1 MPRGDQNKPF
11 ASYNPDHEDSSSS
24 DEEDYDDKDQK
35 QPSKRQHEQQQQQQP
50 SKRKRELK
58 ASRSNKQPNIHP
70 DGDDDVH
77 VSLAATASQN
87 RNPAA
92 AYSKELQDHKEQ
104 LAKQARRLEK
114 QARRQAAAAA
124 QAAAPPAVAAA
135 LPPQPP
141 ELDPL
146 LETLLQH
153 FRHLYSHS
161 TDGDEEIPH
170 VDLAK
175 ARNVLEATAGNVP
188 MAVQLYW
195 DDHFATAAAQASAL
209 KKQLLEQEEG
219 QQQQQ
224 QKNDKHDAE
233 SGDDHGG
240 NDDHD
245 GGDDEEEEGDDD
257 DDDGLPHRRVRR
269 SLDRDF
275 GRAADQPAD
284 DDDEDDDDMEDE
296 DEGDDKEDDDENAVA
311 AREQQQRQQNQQNQE
326 QQLIVD
332 ALAGQQAQRL
342 LRVEMGESVSVSD
355 DEGGTGVWGIVG
367 RMVGQLED
375 EEASPPIP
383 PRRRLNHP
391 SNNSVVRRVQ
401 EAAVAVTKKVLP
413 QRSPVEEETTAKK
426 RKPLEPQDE
435 DADDYIS
442 DSDWLE
448 DEAASTLPA
457 FDFLWGKGEPTSTS
471 SASSASSLANEH
483 GGGAEGNVIAD
494 EDDQEESSSGSGIP
508 HTWLNASFS
517 LSSCST
523 GLAAK
528 PPKAE
533 DVELFVWRQQQNGSD
548 RNGRNALPPPHHCKA
563 VTALLSIVT
572 AMLYTGASIQGD
584 EVNCTSA
591 KKPFA
596 ELSEEERKRQFES
609 RLADALSALIFVAAK
624 ASQDRKKRALRKA
637 LAAKG
642 SDVIKTQTMQRKLR
656 LIPTCCWEDEVA
668 SGLPRPPGGPLYQ
681 PVQLT
686 TSYTN
691 IGDIRVYVLS
701 SMRHFTAR
709 GGVALLLETILRI
722 HGKGVL
728 ARMVHKARKEA
739 NLPDDTKSLI
749 ACTCEERQKKVQEDK
764 PLPPSERNDTTKLM
778 DMTPDGTECMSVEL
792 LSLILTGKMYSNLK
806 GWSAQGLSFG
816 ILTNHPG
823 QVGWQLA
830 RPEKPV
836 WILQGETCYSVLL
849 LESSKGTPATC
860 NISKL
865 DRPGAVLQLTHW
877 NCWYEQRNKS
887 GLRLTTAAAKWKPPM
902 ANKLRAAVDLN
913 KPKHMSE
920 ILLERRQQ
928 QRTNIV
934 SADEHE
940 TNEEQDRESRS
951 TLEEIERCTPNPDD
965 KRFYA
970 DKYRMWQFDMGR
982 SIQEDDAM
990 EEDAKPRAEQWVP
1003 YHRLTD
1009 RQKLLVEM
1017 KLGPKINTILWTRWP
1032 KAAIDNFTPGDGPLP
1047 IV

>member
-1 MPRGDQNKPF
+1 M
-11 ASYNPDHEDSSSS
+11 
-24 DEEDYDDKDQK
+24 
-35 QPSKRQHEQQQQQQP
+35 
-50 SKRKRELK
+50 K
-58 ASRSNKQPNIHP
+58 ADR
-70 DGDDDVH
+70 
-77 VSLAATASQN
+77 
-87 RNPAA
+87 
-92 AYSKELQDHKEQ
+92 
-104 LAKQARRLEK
+104 AKAEADWAKAR
-114 QARRQAAAAA
+114 
-124 QAAAPPAVAAA
+124 APPAAAAA

-141 ELDPL
+141 EDPL

-153 FRHLYSHS
+153 FRHAYSQA
-161 TDGDEEIPH
+161 DGDDDIPN
-170 VDLAK
+170 VDLEK

-195 DDHFATAAAQASAL
+195 DDHFATAAAQASLL
-209 KKQLLEQEEG
+209 KKQLEREEQE
-219 QQQQQ
+219 QN
-224 QKNDKHDAE
+224 KNEDHAE
-233 SGDDHGG
+233 SDVDRGEEGDVGEE
-240 NDDHD
+240 
-245 GGDDEEEEGDDD
+245 GDDEE
-257 DDDGLPHRRVRR
+257 DDGMPHRQVRR

-275 GRAADQPAD
+275 GRAAEQPEEEE
-284 DDDEDDDDMEDE
+284 DEDDDMEDE
-296 DEGDDKEDDDENAVA
+296 DEGDNDEDDEENAVA
-311 AREQQQRQQNQQNQE
+311 AREQHQRQHQQQNQE
-326 QQLIVD
+326 QQMIID
-332 ALAGQQAQRL
+332 ALAGQQARRL

-355 DEGGTGVWGIVG
+355 DEGGAGVWGIVG

-375 EEASPPIP
+375 EETSPTNP
-383 PRRRLNHP
+383 PRRRLNP
-391 SNNSVVRRVQ
+391 TNNVVRRIQ
-401 EAAVAVTKKVLP
+401 QAAVAVTRKVLP
-413 QRSPVEEETTAKK
+413 RTPVDEQTEKK
-426 RKPLEPQDE
+426 RRPLEPQDE
-435 DADDYIS
+435 DDDDDYIS

-448 DEAASTLPA
+448 DHEAASTLPA

-471 SASSASSLANEH
+471 SASSVSSANEN
-483 GGGAEGNVIAD
+483 GGGEGNVIAD
-494 EDDQEESSSGSGIP
+494 EEDAEEESSSGSGIP

-548 RNGRNALPPPHHCKA
+548 RNGRNALPPPYHCKA

-642 SDVIKTQTMQRKLR
+642 SDIIKTQTMQRKLR

-668 SGLPRPPGGPLYQ
+668 SGLPRPPDGPLYQ

-686 TSYTN
+686 TSNTN

-778 DMTPDGTECMSVEL
+778 DMTPDGTECMTVEL
-792 LSLILTGKMYSNLK
+792 LSLILTGKVYSTWK

-849 LESSKGTPATC
+849 LESSNHTPTTT
-860 NISKL
+860 ISKL

-887 GLRLTTAAAKWKPPM
+887 GLRLTTAAVKWKPPM
-902 ANKLRAAVDLN
+902 ANKLRAVDLN

-920 ILLERRQQ
+920 ILMERRRQ

-940 TNEEQDRESRS
+940 ANEEQDRESRI
-951 TLEEIERCTPNPDD
+951 TPEEIERCTPNPDD
-965 KRFYA
+965 ERFYP
-970 DKYRMWQFDMGR
+970 DKYRMWQFDMG
-982 SIQEDDAM
+982 IQEDDM

-1032 KAAIDNFTPGDGPLP
+1032 RATINNFTPDDGPLP

>member
-1 MPRGDQNKPF
+1 MPRGNQKKPF

-24 DEEDYDDKDQK
+24 DEEEQ
-35 QPSKRQHEQQQQQQP
+35 QQQQQQQP
-50 SKRKRELK
+50 SKRKRESK
-58 ASRSNKQPNIHP
+58 SSRSKKKPNAYP
-70 DGDDDVH
+70 DDDDDDVH
-77 VSLAATASQN
+77 VSFAAAAAAQKH
-87 RNPAA
+87 NPAA
-92 AYSKELQDHKEQ
+92 AYTKQLQVHKEQ
-104 LAKQARRLEK
+104 LDKQVRRLER
-114 QARRQAAAAA
+114 QARRQA
-124 QAAAPPAVAAA
+124 QAAAPPAAAAAA
-135 LPPQPP
+135 LPPPPP

-153 FRHLYSHS
+153 FRQLYAHNNA
-161 TDGDEEIPH
+161 DGSNNNDNDEEIPH
-170 VDLAK
+170 VDLDK

-195 DDHFATAAAQASAL
+195 DDHFATAAAQASAV
-209 KKQLLEQEEG
+209 KKILQQEEK
-219 QQQQQ
+219 QQQ
-224 QKNDKHDAE
+224 HAE
-233 SGDDHGG
+233 SALDNNGVGG
-240 NDDHD
+240 
-245 GGDDEEEEGDDD
+245 GDDD
-257 DDDGLPHRRVRR
+257 DDDGMPHRRVRR

-275 GRAADQPAD
+275 GRAADQPEEDED
-284 DDDEDDDDMEDE
+284 DDDDDMEDE
-296 DEGDDKEDDDENAVA
+296 DEGEDEEDDDENAVA
-311 AREQQQRQQNQQNQE
+311 ARDQNERQQNQHQQQNQNQE

-332 ALAGQQAQRL
+332 ALAGQQARRL

-355 DEGGTGVWGIVG
+355 DEGGGAGAGVWGIVG

-383 PRRRLNHP
+383 PPPRRRLTHP
-391 SNNSVVRRVQ
+391 SQNSNNNNNVVRRIQ
-401 EAAVAVTKKVLP
+401 EAAIAVTKKVIP
-413 QRSPVEEETTAKK
+413 RRPPVEEETTEKK
-426 RKPLEPQDE
+426 RKPPLETQDE

-471 SASSASSLANEH
+471 SASSASSAVNEN
-483 GGGAEGNVIAD
+483 GGGGGGGEGNVIAD
-494 EDDQEESSSGSGIP
+494 EDAEEESSSGSGIP

-563 VTALLSIVT
+563 ITGLLSMVT

-591 KKPFA
+591 KIPFA
-596 ELSEEERKRQFES
+596 ELVEEERKRQFES

-637 LAAKG
+637 LATKG
-642 SDVIKTQTMQRKLR
+642 SDIIKTQTMQRKLR
-656 LIPTCCWEDEVA
+656 LLPTCCWEDEVA
-668 SGLPRPPGGPLYQ
+668 SGLSRPPDGPLYQ

-728 ARMVHKARKEA
+728 ARMMQKARTEA
-739 NLPDDTKSLI
+739 KLPDDATTTKSLI

-778 DMTPDGTECMSVEL
+778 DMTPDGTECVTVEL
-792 LSLILTGKMYSNLK
+792 LSLILTGKMYSNWK
-806 GWSAQGLSFG
+806 GWSAKGLGFG
-816 ILTNHPG
+816 ILTNKPS

-836 WILQGETCYSVLL
+836 WILQGETCYSVLM
-849 LESSKGTPATC
+849 LEGSSKGYPTTACT
-860 NISKL
+860 ISKL

-920 ILLERRQQ
+920 ILLERRRQ

-940 TNEEQDRESRS
+940 ANEEQDRESHI

-982 SIQEDDAM
+982 IVQEDDIIM
-990 EEDAKPRAEQWVP
+990 EEDAKPRAEQWIP

-1009 RQKLLVEM
+1009 RQKLLVEL

-1032 KAAIDNFTPGDGPLP
+1032 RATIDNFTPDDGPLP

>member
-1 MPRGDQNKPF
+1 VSF
-11 ASYNPDHEDSSSS
+11 AAAALA
-24 DEEDYDDKDQK
+24 
-35 QPSKRQHEQQQQQQP
+35 SKKH
-50 SKRKRELK
+50 
-58 ASRSNKQPNIHP
+58 
-70 DGDDDVH
+70 
-77 VSLAATASQN
+77 
-87 RNPAA
+87 NPAA
-92 AYSKELQDHKEQ
+92 AYSKHLQEHAEK
-104 LAKQARRLEK
+104 LAKEARRVEK
-114 QARRQAAAAA
+114 QARRKMAAAAA
-124 QAAAPPAVAAA
+124 ARVEAAAAPAAVAA

-141 ELDPL
+141 EDPL
-146 LETLLQH
+146 LETLMQH
-153 FRHLYSHS
+153 FRHCYSH
-161 TDGDEEIPH
+161 TGGEEIPN
-170 VDLAK
+170 VDLEK

-209 KKQLLEQEEG
+209 KKQLEQEQE
-219 QQQQQ
+219 QY
-224 QKNDKHDAE
+224 KEENHAE
-233 SGDDHGG
+233 SDDNNG
-240 NDDHD
+240 
-245 GGDDEEEEGDDD
+245 DEEDE
-257 DDDGLPHRRVRR
+257 DDGMPHRPVRR

-275 GRAADQPAD
+275 GLAAEQPEGED
-284 DDDEDDDDMEDE
+284 DGEDDDDMEDE
-296 DEGDDKEDDDENAVA
+296 DEGDEEEDDDENAVA
-311 AREQQQRQQNQQNQE
+311 ARDQQHNPQNQE

-332 ALAGQQAQRL
+332 ALAGQQARRL

-355 DEGGTGVWGIVG
+355 DEAGAGVWGTVG
-367 RMVGQLED
+367 IMVGQLE
-375 EEASPPIP
+375 EEETSPPIP
-383 PRRRLNHP
+383 PRRRLNP
-391 SNNSVVRRVQ
+391 INNVVRRIQ
-401 EAAVAVTKKVLP
+401 GTAVAVTKKVLP
-413 QRSPVEEETTAKK
+413 RPPVEEGTEKK
-426 RKPLEPQDE
+426 RRPLEPQDE
-435 DADDYIS
+435 DDDDDYIS

-448 DEAASTLPA
+448 DEAASALPA
-457 FDFLWGKGEPTSTS
+457 FDFLWGRGEPTSTS
-471 SASSASSLANEH
+471 SASSASSAANEN
-483 GGGAEGNVIAD
+483 GGVEGNVIAD
-494 EDDQEESSSGSGIP
+494 EDAEEESSSGSGIP

-572 AMLYTGASIQGD
+572 ALLYTGASIQGD

-596 ELSEEERKRQFES
+596 ELIEEERKRQFES
-609 RLADALSALIFVAAK
+609 RLADALSALIFIAAK

-642 SDVIKTQTMQRKLR
+642 SDIIKTQAMQRKLR

-668 SGLPRPPGGPLYQ
+668 SGLPRPPDGPLYQ

-686 TSYTN
+686 TSSTN

-728 ARMVHKARKEA
+728 ARMMHKARKEA
-739 NLPDDTKSLI
+739 DLPEHTKSLI
-749 ACTCEERQKKVQEDK
+749 ACTCEERQKKVQEDR

-778 DMTPDGTECMSVEL
+778 DMTPDGTECMTVEV
-792 LSLILTGKMYSNLK
+792 LSLILTGKVYSTWK

-849 LESSKGTPATC
+849 LESSKGTPTST
-860 NISKL
+860 ISKL
-865 DRPGAVLQLTHW
+865 DLPGAVLQLTHW

-887 GLRLTTAAAKWKPPM
+887 GLRLTTAAGKWKPPPM
-902 ANKLRAAVDLN
+902 AKKLRAVDLN
-913 KPKHMSE
+913 KPKNVAE
-920 ILLERRQQ
+920 LLLERRRQ

-940 TNEEQDRESRS
+940 ANEEQDRESRI
-951 TLEEIERCTPNPDD
+951 TPEEIKRCTPNPDD

-970 DKYRMWQFDMGR
+970 DKYRMWQFDMG
-982 SIQEDDAM
+982 IQEDDM
-990 EEDAKPRAEQWVP
+990 EEDTKPRAEQWIP

-1032 KAAIDNFTPGDGPLP
+1032 RATIANFTPNDGPLP